1 MKTPIMKLFVLS
13 ISLMAAGIIAQA
25 QSHPSIMLTRSNID
39 AVRKGISDHPMMAA
53 SFKTVKKDA
62 DKALK
67 TGIDVPTPA
76 DGGGGVTHEKH
87 KKNYQ
92 QALAC
97 GVAYQITKDERYA
110 KYVRDL
116 LLEYAKHYNT
126 WGRHPKRKLEPGGKI
141 FWQNLNDCVW
151 QVYMIQAY
159 DCVYNALSAADR
171 KKIEEELF
179 ASVVKEL
186 SEVNGSIFNK
196 VHNHGTWS
204 VAAVGMTGYVCGR
217 KDWVQA
223 ALHGSKLE
231 DKGGF
236 LAQLDQLFSPDGY
249 YAEGPYYQRYAILPF
264 MLFAKA
270 IHQYDP
276 KFGIYDFRDGL
287 LKKAV
292 NTALQCTYTNKVF
305 FPLNDAIKDK
315 TYETEEMVYAVD
327 IAYSDM
333 QAGDDLLDIAQQ
345 QDRVIISDA
354 GLRVAQAIAA
364 GKTRPFAYK
373 PIWINDGA
381 DGKGG
386 GLGIL
391 RSGANTDQL
400 CVVMKA
406 GTQGM
411 GHGHFDRL
419 NLLVYDNNGE
429 VFSDYGA
436 VRFLNVETKN
446 GGNYTKEN
454 DSWGK
459 QTIAHNT
466 VVVDQR
472 SHFNSNEKAG
482 EEHTPKLVH
491 FSANAQTQVVSAEEK
506 NAYEGTALWR
516 TAILFTPEDAD
527 NALLIDVFSVSSDE
541 PHQYD
546 LPFWYQGH
554 ITDLPFPAAMNEKQL
569 PALGSNNGYQHL
581 WLNGTGNP
589 SKGRSYITV
598 LNNRRFYTTHFIADT
613 ATRVKLVTLGAQDPD
628 LNLRNEKAFILSQP
642 AVTSHCFISITE
654 PHGKNNTIAE
664 VTTGANAA
672 VKELKLISATQTNIQ
687 FRFIHKKKN
696 YTVNIRKDDPKAFLV
711 IE

>member
-1 MKTPIMKLFVLS
+1 MRTFFLS
-13 ISLMAAGIIAQA
+13 ISFVAIGLMGQA
-25 QSHPSIMLTRSNID
+25 QSHPSIMLTQQNMN
-39 AVRKGISDHPMMAA
+39 AVRKGVNDYPVMA
-53 SFKTVKKDA
+53 SSYKTVKKDA

-67 TGIDVPTPA
+67 SGIDVPTPA

-97 GVAYQITKDERYA
+97 GIAYQVTKDERYA

-116 LLEYAKHYNT
+116 LLEYAKQYNS
-126 WGRHPKRKLEPGGKI
+126 WGRHPKRKQEPGGKI

-171 KKIEEELF
+171 KKIEDDLF
-179 ASVVKEL
+179 AAVVKEL
-186 SEVNGSIFNK
+186 SQVNGSIFNK

-204 VAAVGMTGYVCGR
+204 VAAVGMTGYVCG
-217 KDWVQA
+217 KKEWVQA
-223 ALHGSKLE
+223 ALHGSKLD

-236 LAQLDQLFSPDGY
+236 LAQLNQLFSPDGY

-333 QAGDDLLDIAQQ
+333 QSGDDLLDIAQQ

-354 GLRVAQAIAA
+354 GLKVAQAIAA
-364 GKTRPFAYK
+364 GKTKPFAYK

-386 GLGIL
+386 GIGIL

-454 DSWGK
+454 DTWGK
-459 QTIAHNT
+459 QTVAHNT
-466 VVVDQR
+466 VVVDQQ
-472 SHFNSNEKAG
+472 SHFNSNEKTG
-482 EEHTPKLVH
+482 EEFTPSLVH
-491 FSANAQTQVVSAEEK
+491 FSADAQTQVVSAEEK
-506 NAYEGTALWR
+506 NACKGTDLWR
-516 TAILFTPEDAD
+516 TAILFTPEGAD
-527 NALLIDVFSVSSDE
+527 KALLMDVFAVNSDK
-541 PHQYD
+541 PHQLD

-554 ITDLPFPAAMNEKQL
+554 ITDLPFSTEMNGKQL
-569 PALGSNNGYQHL
+569 PALGNDNGYQHL

-589 SKGRSYITV
+589 SKGTPFITV
-598 LNNRRFYTTHFIADT
+598 LNNRRFYTTSFTADT
-613 ATRVKLVTLGAQDPD
+613 ATRVKLVTLGAQDPN

-642 AVTSHCFISITE
+642 AATNHCFISITE
-654 PHGKNNTIAE
+654 PHGRNNTIAE
-664 VTTGANAA
+664 VTTGANSL
-672 VKELKLISATQTNIQ
+672 VKKLVLISATKDSVKFQ
-687 FRFIHKKKN
+687 FEYKKKT
-696 YTVNIRKDDPKAFLV
+696 YTVSIRKNDPISFLV